1 MTTLSRKYSLRWYCY
16 HNVHC
21 CCIFLWFCVWF
32 VALFH
37 LLTLIYISYLVVLLV
52 GYRTGRDSKSI
63 MMGRNARK
71 MRIKSYRSSR
81 RPSISHGTNPF
92 CGSYSCTALNVTARG
107 NIVVSAN
114 TYSFVAV
121 DENCFTRNLSKIF
134 KLLPWTKL
142 LRRWWSLPFLPYHHY
157 QRMYG
162 RWHHCHTMKK
172 NNFRCNHQQ
181 LHRHVY

>member
-1 MTTLSRKYSLRWYCY
+1 MNMKKRSPVFPKRLYDVLEKAEEGGYD
-16 HNVHC
+16 H
-21 CCIFLWFCVWF
+21 I
-32 VALFH
+32 
-37 LLTLIYISYLVVLLV
+37 ISWLPD
-52 GYRTGRDSKSI
+52 GSGFKSI

-142 LRRWWSLPFLPYHHY
+142 LRR
-157 QRMYG
+157 
-162 RWHHCHTMKK
+162 
-172 NNFRCNHQQ
+172 
-181 LHRHVY
+181 